1 MGRYLLRKLLA
12 AVPVILLV
20 TILVFLLTYLAP
32 GEPVLLLA
40 PIEEYRPDSGLTMEQ
55 WNTQQIEELRHR
67 FGFDRPLHVQY
78 LDWLW
83 HAVRGDLGKAIRGR
97 QPVLQIIMQR
107 LPVTL
112 ELGGLSLLLAA
123 ALGIPLG
130 VISAAQRNSVF
141 DMLLGT
147 LAISG
152 VSVPSFWLAILL
164 ILVFAVRL
172 GWLPVGGFARM
183 TESLRENLELMILP
197 ALTLSAGLM
206 GSITRMTRSSMVE
219 VLDEDYMRTARAK
232 GLREELVLR
241 RHALKNALIPVVT
254 MMGLQLGRLLG
265 GATLVEVIFSIPG
278 LGKITVDSINGR
290 DYPVVQGAVLLSA
303 IVFVVVNICVDVV
316 YAVLDPRVR
325 YQ

>member
-1 MGRYLLRKLLA
+1 MGRYILRKLVA

-20 TILVFLLTYLAP
+20 TVLVFLLTYLAP

-55 WNTQQIEELRHR
+55 WNEEQIEALRHR
-67 FGFDRPLHVQY
+67 FGFDRPLHVRY
-78 LDWLW
+78 FEWLLN
-83 HAVRGDLGKAIRGR
+83 ALRGDLGKAIRGR
-97 QPVLQIIMQR
+97 QPVLQIILQR

-112 ELGGLSLLLAA
+112 ELATLSLLLAA
-123 ALGIPLG
+123 ILGIPFG
-130 VISAAQRNSVF
+130 IMAASRRASIL
-141 DMLLGT
+141 DAILST

-172 GWLPVGGFARM
+172 GWLPVGGFARVS
-183 TESLRENLELMILP
+183 ESLDENLKLMILP

-206 GSITRMTRSSMVE
+206 GSIMRMTRSSMAE

-232 GLREELVLR
+232 GLRENLVLR

-303 IVFVVVNICVDVV
+303 LIFIVVNISVDIV